1 LAGGHSIDT
10 PEPIFGLAVTG
21 EVSVAQVKK
30 NNTAKAGAKLYLTKP
45 IGIGIMTTAQKKKHL
60 KPEHKY
66 IARDLMCQMNKVG
79 AELAKIEGVC
89 ALTDVTGFGLLGH
102 LLEMC
107 QGSDLSASIDM
118 ENLPLI
124 PEAEYYRELGC
135 IPGGTD
141 RNFQSYGMHVNS
153 LSDHQKHYL
162 CDPQTSGG
170 LLIAVEPNAIKIVE
184 DLLRENHLNVQ
195 SIGQLKAKETALFVE
210 IKSKV

>member
-1 LAGGHSIDT
+1 
-10 PEPIFGLAVTG
+10 
-21 EVSVAQVKK
+21 
-30 NNTAKAGAKLYLTKP
+30 
-45 IGIGIMTTAQKKKHL
+45 
-60 KPEHKY
+60 
-66 IARDLMCQMNKVG
+66 
-79 AELAKIEGVC
+79 
-89 ALTDVTGFGLLGH
+89 
-102 LLEMC
+102 MC